1 MSWIRKQGLMI
12 TGFIFC
18 FFIIVNSAFAQLHP
32 VAKESG
38 IQFIIKNFG
47 FKTGGTLGA
56 PEGDIIFSPD
66 DPGKSSFRVTVNTE
80 SINTD
85 NNSRDEHLRAEDY
98 LDVKDYPQIR
108 FVSSSVRATGK
119 NGEYEAT
126 GTLTIKNKTK
136 EIHLPFTAEKN
147 GNGFLFKGS
156 FKMNRRDYDV
166 GGSSTLSNELTVI
179 INVLAQ

>member
-1 MSWIRKQGLMI
+1 MFLIRKQLMI
-12 TGFIFC
+12 IKGFIFW
-18 FFIIVNSAFAQLHP
+18 FFFMGQTAAAQLHP

-38 IQFIIKNFG
+38 IQFTIKNFG

-56 PEGDIIFSPD
+56 PEGDIIFNPNDPD
-66 DPGKSSFRVTVNTE
+66 KSSFRVTVKTE

-98 LDVKDYPQIR
+98 FDVKNYPQIR
-108 FVSSSVRATGK
+108 FESTSVRATGK
-119 NGEYEAT
+119 NGEYEAM
-126 GTLTIKNKTK
+126 GKLTIKNKTN

-156 FKMNRRDYDV
+156 FKMNRRDYGV
-166 GGSSTLSNELTVI
+166 GGSSTLSNELTVNI
-179 INVLAQ
+179 KVLAR

>member
-1 MSWIRKQGLMI
+1 MFWVSRQFVSI
-12 TGFIFC
+12 TGSFLC
-18 FFIIVNSAFAQLHP
+18 FFITVNSAFAQLHP

-56 PEGDIIFSPD
+56 PEGDIFSPD
-66 DPGKSSFRVTVNTE
+66 DPGKSSFRITINTE

-119 NGEYEAT
+119 NEYQAT
-126 GTLTIKNKTK
+126 GTLTIKNKTN

-179 INVLAQ
+179 IKVLAQ

>member
-1 MSWIRKQGLMI
+1 MFWVSRQFVSI
-12 TGFIFC
+12 TGSFLC
-18 FFIIVNSAFAQLHP
+18 FFITANSALAQLHP

-66 DPGKSSFRVTVNTE
+66 DPGKSSFRITINTE

-119 NGEYEAT
+119 NEYQAT
-126 GTLTIKNKTK
+126 GTLTIKNKTN

-179 INVLAQ
+179 IKVLAQ